1 MRGSRW
7 LLRGLG
13 LYVLMQF
20 SWWAYLLVSVGG
32 PRSGWMV
39 LGEGVVFAGLLLWGL
54 MRLDRAMR
62 LDRERL
68 GRERSFLLAV
78 THDLKTPLSAVQLGV
93 DTLRRLELGERDRG
107 VVLAEMQSGVHD
119 LERRIEDILTATR
132 LQQTATF
139 VPEAFDWESCVSK
152 ALARLDERGS
162 ARVDVRGPSTPSDDA
177 SESLN
182 GGLVLGDEALWV
194 LSMVNLLE
202 NALKYSTG
210 RVGLVWDQT
219 DRHVTFRVAD
229 NGPGIAPE
237 AWKRAL
243 RPFVRLTEDG
253 AGTGLGLH
261 LVSETAQRHGAQLTH
276 GHQGDGLFFVEVAWP
291 QRGG

>member
-7 LLRGLG
+7 LLRGIG

-39 LGEGVVFAGLLLWGL
+39 LGEGVVFAGLLVWGL

-93 DTLRRLELGERDRG
+93 DTLRRLELGEKDRG

-132 LQQTATF
+132 LQQTAAF
-139 VPEAFDWESCVSK
+139 VPEAFDWESCISK
-152 ALARLDERGS
+152 ALSRLDERGS
-162 ARVDVRGPSTPSDDA
+162 ARVDVRGPAAPSDEAADLSA
-177 SESLN
+177 
-182 GGLVLGDEALWV
+182 GGLVVGDEALWV

-202 NALKYSTG
+202 NALKYSSG
-210 RVGLVWDQT
+210 RVGLAWDQT

-229 NGPGIAPE
+229 TGPGIAPE
-237 AWKRAL
+237 GWKRAL

-253 AGTGLGLH
+253 TGTGLGLH

-276 GHQGDGLFFVEVAWP
+276 GRQGDGLFFVEIAWP